1 MDINI
6 SQANPLCLKIKGR
19 NKPRNKM
26 KKGKII
32 LALSCLIIV
41 SICTINVQ
49 NSFITAKKAGN
60 YRLID
65 IITLNTANAE
75 GDPSVDC
82 NGATCDDANG
92 NKYNTLTIGS
102 QITCCG
108 AAWISRGKKA
118 S

>member
-1 MDINI
+1 MDISI

-19 NKPRNKM
+19 NKKRKIM

-32 LALSCLIIV
+32 FALSCLIIV
-41 SICTINVQ
+41 TICTINLQ
-49 NSFITAKKAGN
+49 NSFITAKKAGY

-65 IITLNTANAE
+65 IVNIAKADGE
-75 GDPSVDC
+75 EPPPADC

-92 NKYNTLTIGS
+92 NKYNTLTIGD

-108 AAWISRGKKA
+108 AAWLSRGKK
-118 S
+118 SS

>member
-19 NKPRNKM
+19 NETRNIM
-26 KKGKII
+26 KKRKVI

-41 SICTINVQ
+41 TICTINVQ
-49 NSFITAKKAGN
+49 NSFITAKKSGN

-65 IITLNTANAE
+65 IITLNNANAE
-75 GDPSVDC
+75 SGEC
-82 NGATCDDANG
+82 NGSTCDDANG
-92 NKYNTLTIGS
+92 NKYNTLTIGDR
-102 QITCCG
+102 ITCCG